1 MSHDHNNIKLR
12 FACPPYCASHGDVI
26 TRKQNPVV

>member
-12 FACPPYCASHGDVI
+12 IPPYCTSHGDVI
-26 TRKQNPVV
+26 TWKQNPVV